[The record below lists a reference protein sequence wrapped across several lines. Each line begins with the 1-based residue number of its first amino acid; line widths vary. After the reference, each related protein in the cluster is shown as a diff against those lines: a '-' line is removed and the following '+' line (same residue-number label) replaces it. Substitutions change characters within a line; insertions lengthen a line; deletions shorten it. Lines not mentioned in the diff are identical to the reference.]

1 MLLNEKDTEIQSKYD
16 GMTVE
21 ELEQQL
27 REAFFYT
34 DQIDEPLA
42 EELEQISKAL
52 DKKKPLENEYTID
65 EYWQRFVEG
74 RAEELAQIGIHDGTK
89 QAEELQMHTRKAA
102 KVQRKHFQTLLR
114 IAVVAAVVI
123 MLLVGVTYAA
133 GALGYD
139 LWGWIPVWDAD
150 ELHFVSET
158 QEPVL
163 ASTIGTALKQLGI
176 DEPLCPTWLPDG
188 FLLTESKIDT
198 EPLFLHE
205 AYYSQDRYITITISS
220 IDGLGTVVYQKED
233 IAPAEYTVNNIVHY
247 IIENVD
253 SIQAVWYTEDY
264 SIAIAGNV
272 TKEEMIEI
280 INSIYEVEE

>member
-123 MLLVGVTYAA
+123 MLLVGVTCVA

-139 LWGWIPVWDAD
+139 LWGWVPVWNAD
-150 ELHFVSET
+150 EVHFIPGT
-158 QEPVL
+158 QEPEIV
-163 ASTIGTALKQLGI
+163 STISTALDQLGI
-176 DEPLCPTWLPDG
+176 DELLFPTWLPEG
-188 FLLTESKIDT
+188 FRLIETRVDT
-198 EPLFLHE
+198 EQCIFHE
-205 AYYSQDRYITITISS
+205 TYKNNDRHLTITITS
-220 IDGLGTVVYQKED
+220 IDAFGASVYQKGDSPPEEFFVGEKAHYL
-233 IAPAEYTVNNIVHY
+233 INNTNSVMAIWNT
-247 IIENVD
+247 ENY
-253 SIQAVWYTEDY
+253 SAVI
-264 SIAIAGNV
+264 SGNISE
-272 TKEEMIEI
+272 EEMKRIVSSVYGEQ
-280 INSIYEVEE
+280 

>member
-74 RAEELAQIGIHDGTK
+74 HAEELAQIGIHDGTK

-114 IAVVAAVVI
+114 VAVVAAVVI

-150 ELHFVSET
+150 EVHFVPRT
-158 QEPVL
+158 QEPEIV
-163 ASTIGTALKQLGI
+163 STISTALDQLGI
-176 DEPLCPTWLPDG
+176 DELLYPTWLPAG
-188 FLLTESKIDT
+188 FMLTESRIDT
-198 EPLFLHE
+198 EQSIYHE
-205 AYYSQDRYITITISS
+205 AYSNNDRHLTITIMPISNFS
-220 IDGLGTVVYQKED
+220 ATVYQKGEN
-233 IAPAEYTVNNIVHY
+233 PPKEYVVGNKVHY
-247 IIENVD
+247 FVDNENT
-253 SIQAVWYTEDY
+253 IMAIWNTKDY
-264 SIAIAGNV
+264 STLISGNI
-272 TKEEMIEI
+272 TEEEMKKIVSSVYGEK
-280 INSIYEVEE
+280 